1 MEKTLSHYAG
11 QCIAL
16 VEERIIAA
24 APTSVEAYKKA
35 KLLYPGKLI
44 TLMRV
49 PRKREVVTF
58 L

>member
-1 MEKTLSHYAG
+1 MEKNLSLYAG

-16 VEERIIAA
+16 IEEKIVATA
-24 APTSVEAYKKA
+24 STSLEAYQKA
-35 KLLYPGKLI
+35 KKLYPGRLI

-49 PRKREVVTF
+49 PRKREAVTF

>member
-1 MEKTLSHYAG
+1 MEKNLSHYAG

-16 VEERIIAA
+16 VGERIIAV

-35 KLLYPGKLI
+35 KTLYPDKLI

>member
-1 MEKTLSHYAG
+1 MEKNFSPYAG
-11 QCIAL
+11 QCLAL
-16 VEERIIAA
+16 IEEKIVATA
-24 APTSVEAYKKA
+24 QTSVEAYRKA
-35 KLLYPGKLI
+35 KKLYPHKLI